1 MDLFPF
7 YSPLENC
14 ALITWKPF
22 SVIVES
28 RFKNTRF
35 IPTPQFSQLSL
46 GKESPYIF
54 SKFHSPKYGHP
65 VNMDIMSVF

>member
-1 MDLFPF
+1 MDLFRF

-35 IPTPQFSQLSL
+35 IPTPRYYRQFASIQSIVPGERKPLHFL
-46 GKESPYIF
+46 
-54 SKFHSPKYGHP
+54 
-65 VNMDIMSVF
+65 

>member
-35 IPTPQFSQLSL
+35 IPTPRYYRQFASIQSIVPGERKPLHFL
-46 GKESPYIF
+46 
-54 SKFHSPKYGHP
+54 
-65 VNMDIMSVF
+65 